1 MPPQTQERTPT
12 ISSQGHQKVLI
23 VDDDP
28 LISQT
33 IRHLLKLMD
42 LESRVASQ
50 WAEAMDALERD
61 KPDLVLLDMR
71 MPNVD
76 GPTLLEF
83 IRENGYDVPVVV
95 VSASLGEVDLD
106 HLRELGVKRF
116 VPKPFSIEQLRGIIE
131 EQLEIS
137 SKLTAATNA
146 TASEDPAQIEEHKA
160 VSVSTSKSVLGRRW
174 KAKAGIRRARKKQL
188 VMVALIC
195 VGLSVLLLSA
205 KLFISG
211 SGIMGYISDT
221 LIQQSEMKH

>member
-1 MPPQTQERTPT
+1 VPPQTQTGTPT

-28 LISQT
+28 LISQS

-50 WAEAMDALERD
+50 WAEAMDALERE

-83 IRENGYDVPVVV
+83 IRESGYDVPVVV

-106 HLRELGVKRF
+106 RLRELGVKRF

-131 EQLEIS
+131 EQLEIA
-137 SKLTAATNA
+137 SKESATESA
-146 TASEDPAQIEEHKA
+146 ASEDPDHKEEHEA
-160 VSVSTSKSVLGRRW
+160 VSVSTSKSVPGGRW
-174 KAKAGIRRARKKQL
+174 KAKAGIRRARKQQL

-195 VGLSVLLLSA
+195 VGLSLFLLGA

-211 SGIMGYISDT
+211 SGIMGYISDS